1 MNNILKTSVLAT
13 LFFSLTGIT
22 AHAQDI
28 YGEATYMSK
37 TQIDKSWM
45 DGNRDITPEMRKR
58 MEENFKKMSEK
69 TFTLK
74 FDRSQAVY
82 TEELALSAPGG
93 GGGGWGAMMGTM
105 MAGEKHKDITNG
117 TYTEQRDMMG
127 KTFLIQDELP
137 KLEWKITGEQR
148 KIGNY
153 TAIKATATKP
163 VTDLDWAQFR
173 RRDNKD
179 KDAEQKKKDSIAA
192 ASGDMKLTDMFE
204 KPSTVEIT
212 AWFTPEIPVQHG
224 PAEYGG
230 LPGLILEVSDGKTIL
245 LLSEIKLNPKD
256 RTELKAAKKG
266 EKVTQAEYDA
276 TLKVKMEEMSQ
287 RWRGGGRGRG

>member
-1 MNNILKTSVLAT
+1 MFV
-13 LFFSLTGIT
+13 SLTAT
-22 AHAQDI
+22 TVVAQDI

-37 TQIDKSWM
+37 TQVDKSWM
-45 DGNRDITPEMRKR
+45 DGNRELTPEVRKR
-58 MEENFKKMSEK
+58 IEENMKKMSEK

-74 FDRSQAVY
+74 FDRSNAIY
-82 TEELALSAPGG
+82 AEEQALSTPGS
-93 GGGGWGAMMGTM
+93 GGGGWGAMMGNM
-105 MAGEKHKDITNG
+105 MAGEKFKDITAG

-153 TAIKATATKP
+153 TAMKATAVKE

-173 RRDNKD
+173 RRGNNNND
-179 KDAEQKKKDSIAA
+179 KDADKKKKDSTAT
-192 ASGDMKLTDMFE
+192 ASGEVKLTDMFE
-204 KPSTVEIT
+204 KPSTTVVT

-230 LPGLILEVSDGKTIL
+230 LPGLILEVNDGKTIL
-245 LLSEIKLNPKD
+245 LLSSIKMNAKD
-256 RTELKAAKKG
+256 RQELKPATKG
-266 EKVTQAEYDA
+266 QKITQDEYDA

-287 RWRGGGRGRG
+287 RWRGGGGGRGRG

>member
-1 MNNILKTSVLAT
+1 MSKILKISIIAVFFIAFTSTKAL
-13 LFFSLTGIT
+13 
-22 AHAQDI
+22 AQDI
-28 YGEATYMSK
+28 YGEAIYVSK
-37 TQIDKSWM
+37 TKVDNSWM
-45 DGNRDITPEMRKR
+45 DGNREMTPELRKR
-58 MEENFKKMSEK
+58 IEANMKKMSEK

-82 TEELALSAPGG
+82 TENVALSAPGSE
-93 GGGGWGAMMGTM
+93 GGGWGAMMGNM
-105 MAGEKHKDITNG
+105 MAGEKYKNITAG
-117 TYTEQRDMMG
+117 TFTEQRDMMG
-127 KTFLIQDELP
+127 KTFLIVDELP
-137 KLEWKITGEQR
+137 KLEWKITGESR

-163 VTDLDWAQFR
+163 TTDLDWAQFR
-173 RRDNKD
+173 RRDNKE
-179 KDAEQKKKDSIAA
+179 KEAEEKKKDSIAA
-192 ASGDMKLTDMFE
+192 ANGEVKLTDMFE
-204 KPSTVEIT
+204 KPATVEVT

-266 EKVTQAEYDA
+266 DKVTQAEYDA
-276 TLKVKMEEMSQ
+276 TLKIKMEEMSQ
-287 RWRGGGRGRG
+287 RWRGGSRGR